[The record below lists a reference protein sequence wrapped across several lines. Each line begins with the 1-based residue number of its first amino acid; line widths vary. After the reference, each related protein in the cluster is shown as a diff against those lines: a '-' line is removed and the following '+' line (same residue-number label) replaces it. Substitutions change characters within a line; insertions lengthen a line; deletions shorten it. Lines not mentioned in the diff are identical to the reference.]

1 VVFEIGFETGFET
14 GLVCCT
20 GVSTEDIGVEIFGF

>member
-1 VVFEIGFETGFET
+1 VVFEIGFET